1 MPTNTSSAQIRS
13 KSIFPNMLSPGPDK
27 ADECPIIRA
36 SNGYLSTA
44 EKSKINGVLNRKEH
58 SSEYLAE
65 NMESCEVSEEIE
77 FYHIDLKVNM
87 YLNGSNSVD
96 DHCLVEERDLDTKDT
111 IIIKLLVL
119 HSTYHHARLFPI
131 GSKTLCVKNDSLSSD
146 SGCNQNSSKYP
157 HSSVSDISSD
167 DNSSSVEN
175 NMVQSEMIGVL
186 YRKEHSGEYLADH
199 MEVKVCDEIESHHI
213 DIKVNMYLNGYNS
226 VDDHRLVEG
235 RDFDTNDTIIIIV
248 NPNSAVLD
256 SSSKDDEEEYVT
268 EKYSLINNDSC
279 TSYINQDGEDEYLES
294 FVNTNVDEYAVKSKN
309 SEQHIIKHKFPKED
323 TTQFR
328 LPYSSNTY
336 CFITYDD
343 KPSQEHFIVGAEP
356 LLPESENDLIANE
369 EVTLRLKRV
378 LAHQTQQQRARR
390 NEHQQLSVLCAS
402 GMLVPG

>member
-13 KSIFPNMLSPGPDK
+13 ESIFPGMLSPGPDK

-44 EKSKINGVLNRKEH
+44 EKSKINGVLKRKEH
-58 SSEYLAE
+58 SSEYLTE

-213 DIKVNMYLNGYNS
+213 DIKVNMYLNGYNI

-235 RDFDTNDTIIIIV
+235 RDFDTNDTIIIR
-248 NPNSAVLD
+248 
-256 SSSKDDEEEYVT
+256 
-268 EKYSLINNDSC
+268 
-279 TSYINQDGEDEYLES
+279 DGEDEYLES

-336 CFITYDD
+336 CFITYDG
-343 KPSQEHFIVGAEP
+343 KPLQEHFKVGAEP
-356 LLPESENDLIANE
+356 LLPESENDLVDIVINE
-369 EVTLRLKRV
+369 SYLRILPAIQDLNRY
-378 LAHQTQQQRARR
+378 LMNDMTSS
-390 NEHQQLSVLCAS
+390 NFPQL
-402 GMLVPG
+402 